1 MRFADIWIGV
11 WCVFEQDD
19 ELHLFSLLQF
29 RETKIATVKLKIESA
44 ISASYSAR
52 MQRHDWNDLKYLLA
66 LHREGK
72 LIEAGRKVGVS
83 DTTVARR
90 IKMLEEALA
99 TTLFLRSANGRYEP
113 TDAALQILSHAESIE
128 ASHAAISAIS
138 GESTNRV
145 SGSVRLSAV
154 PVIVNR
160 FLVTQLPLLTRL
172 HPDLSVELVPSS
184 DNLDLSKREAD
195 LSVRFARPSDG
206 GMRTKAQKLGEVS
219 FVACA
224 AKSIS
229 PEHYE
234 SLGWITYDEAHSRLP
249 QARWLESTAN
259 SEDLRAGLR
268 VTDVETALQA
278 VVAGIGKTLLPRAVV
293 LSDPRLQA
301 IEPEDCAKFPS
312 REVWMLSHVNQTS
325 RVSITAVKEWLM
337 SLSWH

>member
-1 MRFADIWIGV
+1 
-11 WCVFEQDD
+11 
-19 ELHLFSLLQF
+19 
-29 RETKIATVKLKIESA
+29 
-44 ISASYSAR
+44 
-52 MQRHDWNDLKYLLA
+52 MQSHDWNDLKYLLA

-72 LIEAGRKVGVS
+72 LTEAGRTVGVS

-128 ASHAAISAIS
+128 ASHAAICAIS

-145 SGSVRLSAV
+145 TGSVRLSAV

-160 FLVTQLPLLTRL
+160 FLVPQLPSLTRL
-172 HPDLSVELVPSS
+172 HPDLNIELVPSA
-184 DNLDLSKREAD
+184 DNLNLSKREAD

-206 GMRTKAQKLGEVS
+206 GLRTKAQKLGEIS

-224 AKSIS
+224 ASFIS
-229 PEHYE
+229 PEQCAT
-234 SLGWITYDEAHSRLP
+234 LGWITYDEAHSRLP
-249 QARWLESTAN
+249 QAIWLERTAR

-268 VTDVETALQA
+268 ITDVETAMQA
-278 VVAGIGKTLLPRAVV
+278 VAAGIGKTLLPRAVV
-293 LSDPRLQA
+293 LSDPRFRV

-312 REVWMLSHVNQTS
+312 REVWMLSHVDQTS
-325 RVSITAVKEWLM
+325 RASITAAKEWLI
-337 SLSWH
+337 SLNWQ